1 MFYGN
6 STIAYEVEIL
16 TPDAHKTS
24 AAPWESTTIG
34 HLNSSTPSTS
44 HRNAACRFQGTVDN
58 QGVLAPCVP
67 PTSSQLPFLLIG
79 DVSF

>member
-1 MFYGN
+1 MLSGN
-6 STIAYEVEIL
+6 GTIDYDVEAHSL
-16 TPDAHKTS
+16 DANKTS
-24 AAPWESTTIG
+24 TAPQESTTIG
-34 HLNSSTPSTS
+34 HLNSATPSTS